1 MKFLFRQNFG
11 GGGHTSHYDRE
22 LVDTLGVQKNHISNG
37 RRGGEGVPI
46 TIILKSGFPR
56 HLYKGNIGKSPK
68 ITVFAYFVPFTL
80 KMAILNL
87 AYTTENFL

>member
-1 MKFLFRQNFG
+1 MSQNEIYIPSKFL
-11 GGGHTSHYDRE
+11 GGHTSQYDRE

-56 HLYKGNIGKSPK
+56 HLYKGNVGKSPK
-68 ITVFAYFVPFTL
+68 ITVFAYFDSCC
-80 KMAILNL
+80 AGIIRILGPL
-87 AYTTENFL
+87 YVL